1 MALLLPGSR
10 VSIFLRCC
18 CGCERFNGNFFAI
31 RLGLRDYV
39 RLVGLPAV
47 QSSLASTCNYDVRSD
62 AGVWCD
68 LNSVV
73 TGGNSI

>member
-1 MALLLPGSR
+1 MSR
-10 VSIFLRCC
+10 FFFVAAADV
-18 CGCERFNGNFFAI
+18 ERFNGNFFAI